1 MFFESYKIILTKN
14 GMIIEKK
21 YLCVGHFKMNI
32 MIIIMKDEII
42 NNKNVFYPYLFE
54 LYDM

>member
-14 GMIIEKK
+14 GMIKEKQ
-21 YLCVGHFKMNI
+21 YLCDGHFKMNI
-32 MIIIMKDEII
+32 IIIIMKDEII

-54 LYDM
+54 FYDM